1 MPPHPLK
8 NFEIQKIYQNK
19 LKFNGVYSRNDLS
32 KIKDGEYI
40 INLDKSKLKGT
51 HWIAFSVNPENVT
64 YFDKFGVEHVSKQ
77 IEKFAGNKNI
87 TMNL

>member
-8 NFEIQKIYQNK
+8 KFEIQKIYQNK

-64 YFDKFGVEHVSKQ
+64 YFDKFWVEHVSKQ